1 MKRMADALRVQFPQ
15 NKVLLDDA
23 GKGIP
28 SVMVYLPA
36 FRMRDVLAD
45 GSAAFHPAFVKEG
58 KVLDGIYV
66 SKFQNIVIE
75 NLASSVPD
83 ADPATHVDYDTAV
96 RLCAAR
102 GKGWHLMTAAEWGA
116 IALWCRKNGT
126 LPYGNN
132 DFGRDVREQNIAARI
147 SYEDSTAGICRVA
160 TGSGPVTWSHN
171 HRADGIWDL
180 NGNVWEWIAGVRLVC
195 GEVQF
200 SADGAEHWFALD
212 GRTGARLIPNGMG
225 TTPNSIKLDMVG
237 GRWIY
242 TAASVTDT
250 LAKPRFC
257 DFADVTVDETVC
269 DAVREY
275 LIACALLPE
284 CDGEDIRGVSF
295 YANNGAAERMLFR
308 GGRWGQ
314 GMNAGVF
321 KNCLDDPRT
330 FSGHAVGFRSVYLP
344 Q

>member
-1 MKRMADALRVQFPQ
+1 MNAVVEMLRKRFPE
-15 NKVLLDDA
+15 NEIFTDER

-36 FRMRDVLAD
+36 FRMCDVIAGGCDAL
-45 GSAAFHPAFVKEG
+45 HPAFVAG
-58 KVLDGIYV
+58 NRSLDGIYV

-75 NLASSVPD
+75 GMAVSLPD
-83 ADPATHVDYDTAV
+83 ADPATQVDYDTAV
-96 RLCAAR
+96 RLCQAGGSGR
-102 GKGWHLMTAAEWGA
+102 HLMTAAEWGA
-116 IALWCRKNGT
+116 ISLWCRKNGT

-132 DFGRDVREQNIAARI
+132 DFGRDVREEHITARI
-147 SYEDSTAGICRVA
+147 SYEDSAAGICRVA

-171 HRADGIWDL
+171 CRSDGIWDL
-180 NGNVWEWIAGVRLVC
+180 NGNVWEWIAGVRLVY
-195 GEVQF
+195 GELQF
-200 SADGAEHWFALD
+200 SADGLGDWFALD
-212 GRTGARLIPNGMG
+212 GQTGAHLIPDGNG
-225 TTPNSIKLDMVG
+225 TTQGSVKLDMIDG
-237 GRWIY
+237 IWTY
-242 TAASVTDT
+242 TAAYVTDA

-257 DFADVTVDETVC
+257 EFADVRADGSLC
-269 DAVREY
+269 DAVLEY
-275 LIACALLPE
+275 LIACALMSAQG
-284 CDGEDIRGVSF
+284 GEDIQGVSF

-330 FSGHAVGFRSVYLP
+330 FSGHAVGFRAVYYP